1 MRFLGLDLPV
11 FIAHRGASALAPEN
25 TLASYR
31 LAIEAGMELAE
42 CDLRRTRDGR
52 IVVMHDARVNR
63 TTDGTGRVAEL
74 TLEQIKSLDAGS
86 WFAERFRGERVP
98 TFEQYLDQVQGR
110 VRPVIE
116 LKEQGLAAEV
126 VAALRERG
134 LVEQTVIVS
143 FLPDELAA
151 VHQLEPALATGWLFG
166 DGRPVEV
173 ELETATRLGARMAG
187 PWEGLVTADLVR
199 QAHDRDLV
207 VQAWTVDDRARM
219 AELLGLGVDIIAT
232 NKPLTPQER
241 QRLKG

>member
-1 MRFLGLDLPV
+1 MQFLGLELPAY
-11 FIAHRGASALAPEN
+11 IAHRGASALAPEN

-42 CDLRRTRDGR
+42 CDLRRTKDGR

-98 TFEQYLDQVQGR
+98 TFEQFLDQVQGR
-110 VRPVIE
+110 ARPVIE

-126 VAALRERG
+126 AAALRERG
-134 LVEQTVIVS
+134 LVDQTLIVS
-143 FLPDELAA
+143 FLADELAA
-151 VHQLEPALATGWLFG
+151 MHEIEPALATGYLFG
-166 DGRPVEV
+166 DDQPLEA

-187 PWEGLVTADLVR
+187 PWEGMVTADLVR

-207 VQAWTVDDRARM
+207 VQAWTVDDRGRM
-219 AELLGLGVDIIAT
+219 AELLALGVDIIAT
-232 NKPLTPQER
+232 NKPLTPQQR
-241 QRLKG
+241 QRLGG

>member
-1 MRFLGLDLPV
+1 MQFLGLDLPA

-42 CDLRRTRDGR
+42 CDLRRTKDGR
-52 IVVMHDARVNR
+52 IVVMHDARVSR

-126 VAALRERG
+126 VAALAERR
-134 LVEQTVIVS
+134 LVEQTLIVS

-151 VHQLEPALATGWLFG
+151 VHGLEPALATGWLFG
-166 DGRPVEV
+166 DDRPLEQ

-199 QAHDRDLV
+199 QAHDRHLV

-219 AELLGLGVDIIAT
+219 AELLALGVDIIAT